1 MKTTWHIP
9 KPMAAL
15 SRSLA
20 PPTPKPSRPMTAV
33 EEEPAAATR
42 ATTTAPPPMRR
53 HAQGI
58 LGVLAARL
66 PLFVWSTDSALRVT
80 SSLGMRPENLHLPEV
95 QGPKPELRLSDRL
108 QPAPAEHPALTAHRK
123 ALRGEAV
130 EFDVQG
136 DGRTFEVHIEP
147 FRDTAGAIEGT
158 VGVAFDVTERRR
170 AGTRL
175 VHAVLH
181 DPLTGLPNRTL
192 FLERLRQALG
202 RARGRAPARVA
213 VLLLD
218 IEGFKAVNHQ
228 LGHEAGDRFLV
239 DVARRIEERL
249 RSADTLARLEGDT
262 FAVLLHDVEQA
273 ADAARVARRIRENLA
288 RPFVVAGFPRPAA
301 ASVGIA
307 IAADAQARVE
317 DVLHDAE
324 AALRRARGAGGGE
337 EHFFDPLT
345 DIEPAPAWPRLG
357 STAPSIDGSDR
368 PAASEAVLRWRP
380 ASGQA
385 TGRLRRLAQAAG
397 LFLPP
402 RF

>member
-1 MKTTWHIP
+1 
-9 KPMAAL
+9 MAAL

-20 PPTPKPSRPMTAV
+20 PASPKPSRPDGPVV
-33 EEEPAAATR
+33 EELPAPPK
-42 ATTTAPPPMRR
+42 TAPPPMRR

-80 SSLGMRPENLHLPEV
+80 SSLGVRPENLLLPEA

-108 QPAPAEHPALTAHRK
+108 RPAEAEHPALAAHRK
-123 ALRGEAV
+123 ALQGEAV
-130 EFDVQG
+130 EFDIQG

-147 FRDTAGAIEGT
+147 FRDTAGAIEGA

-202 RARGRAPARVA
+202 RARRNGPSRVA

-218 IEGFKAVNHQ
+218 IEGFKAVNHE

-239 DVARRIEERL
+239 DVSRRIEERL
-249 RSADTLARLEGDT
+249 RSGDTLARLEGDT
-262 FAVLLHDVEQA
+262 FAVLLQDVEQA
-273 ADAARVARRIRENLA
+273 ADAVRVARRIRENLG

-301 ASVGIA
+301 VSVGIA
-307 IAADAQARVE
+307 VSDGAGARVE
-317 DVLHDAE
+317 DAVHDAE
-324 AALRRARGAGGGE
+324 AALQRARAAGGAE
-337 EHFFDPLT
+337 EHVFDPAT
-345 DIEPAPAWPRLG
+345 DIEPAPQWSRLG
-357 STAPSIDGSDR
+357 PPPPIDGGVR
-368 PAASEAVLRWRP
+368 PSASEAVLRWRP
-380 ASGQA
+380 PTGQG
-385 TGRLRRLAQAAG
+385 TGRLRRLARAAG
-397 LFLPP
+397 LVLPP

>member
-9 KPMAAL
+9 KPMASL

-20 PPTPKPSRPMTAV
+20 PPTPKPSRPGTAV
-33 EEEPAAATR
+33 EEEPIIAVR

-80 SSLGMRPENLHLPEV
+80 SSLGIRPENLHLPEV

-108 QPAPAEHPALTAHRK
+108 QPAAEEHPALTAHRQ

-130 EFDVQG
+130 EFDIQG

-170 AGTRL
+170 ASTRL

-181 DPLTGLPNRTL
+181 DSLTGLPNRTL

-202 RARGRAPARVA
+202 QARRRAPARVA

-262 FAVLLHDVEQA
+262 FAVLLQDVEQA
-273 ADAARVARRIRENLA
+273 ADAVRVARRVRENLG

-301 ASVGIA
+301 ASVGIV
-307 IAADAQARVE
+307 ICDDAQARVE

-324 AALRRARGAGGGE
+324 LALGRARAAGGGE
-337 EHFFDPLT
+337 EHVFDPRT
-345 DIEPAPAWPRLG
+345 DMEPAPTWPRLG
-357 STAPSIDGSDR
+357 PPATPIAGSER
-368 PAASEAVLRWRP
+368 PASEAVLRWRP
-380 ASGQA
+380 PTGQG
-385 TGRLRRLAQAAG
+385 TGRLRRLARAAG